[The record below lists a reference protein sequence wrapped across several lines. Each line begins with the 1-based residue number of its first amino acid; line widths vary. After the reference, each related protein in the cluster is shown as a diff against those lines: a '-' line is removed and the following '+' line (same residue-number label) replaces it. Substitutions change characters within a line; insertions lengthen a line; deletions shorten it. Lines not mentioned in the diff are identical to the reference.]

1 MSEITRRSNSREQV
15 LAVLQA
21 KRIVT
26 NVELNAI
33 CYRFGARLKELRD
46 QGYDIVTGEKKG
58 GVVTY
63 HFKGWKQSRQ
73 QELFA

>member
-1 MSEITRRSNSREQV
+1 MTEFARRASSRDRV

-21 KRIVT
+21 KQIVT

-33 CYRFGARLKELRD
+33 CYRFGARILELRS
-46 QGYDIVTGEKKG
+46 QGYDIVTGEKRG

-63 HFKGWKQSRQ
+63 EFRGKKPITQM
-73 QELFA
+73 EMFA

>member
-1 MSEITRRSNSREQV
+1 MSEITRRASSRDRV

-26 NVELNAI
+26 NVELNDV
-33 CYRFGARLKELRD
+33 CFRYGARLKELRD

-58 GVVTY
+58 GVVWY
-63 HFKGWKQSRQ
+63 HFKGLKRSGQL
-73 QELFA
+73 EMFA

>member
-1 MSEITRRSNSREQV
+1 MTEITRRASSRDRV

-33 CYRFGARLKELRD
+33 CYRFGARILELRS
-46 QGYDIVTGEKKG
+46 QGYDIVTGEKRG

-63 HFKGWKQSRQ
+63 HFKGWKQSGQ

>member
-26 NVELNAI
+26 NVELNDV
-33 CYRFGARLKELRD
+33 CFRYGARLKELRD
-46 QGYDIVTGEKKG
+46 QGYDIVTGEKRG

-63 HFKGWKQSRQ
+63 EFRGVKRAGQ